1 MTWPVLDNRPLH
13 ALISTRVEQTLLG
26 GGDVWGGGV
35 LTQEGISEKRREER
49 E

>member
-26 GGDVWGGGV
+26 GGDVWGGGGGV
-35 LTQEGISEKRREER
+35 NSRGD
-49 E
+49 